1 MTDNKVGRKVSLV
14 FKDDHFTTKE
24 LKESPLADLLF
35 CSILKE
41 MQASLDPK
49 KFRPTSKE
57 LETSNTKITPK

>member
-1 MTDNKVGRKVSLV
+1 MTNKEEGRKVSLV
-14 FKDDHFTTKE
+14 FKDDNFTSKE

-35 CSILKE
+35 CSVLRE

-57 LETSNTKITPK
+57 LETKYSKITPK

>member
-1 MTDNKVGRKVSLV
+1 MTNNKVGRKISLI
-14 FKDDHFTTKE
+14 FKDDQFTTKE
-24 LKESPLADLLF
+24 LKESPLADILF

-57 LETSNTKITPK
+57 LETSNSKITPK